1 MKTFLDVLQLL
12 KKYDIYIHLGNRLW
26 DIELAAIEVDNLYK
40 AGLLEN
46 KRYAQVKLVLTHE
59 HEMEERRQGIESTK

>member
-26 DIELAAIEVDNLYK
+26 DIEFAAIEVDNLYK

-59 HEMEERRQGIESTK
+59 HEMEERRKGIESTK

>member
-40 AGLLEN
+40 AGLVDN
-46 KRYAQVKLVLTHE
+46 KRYAQIKLVLGNE
-59 HEMEERRQGIESTK
+59 HEAEEKKQKSNL

>member
-40 AGLLEN
+40 AGLVDN
-46 KRYAQVKLVLTHE
+46 KQYAQIKLVLGNE
-59 HEMEERRQGIESTK
+59 HEAEEKKQKSNL

>member
-40 AGLLEN
+40 AGLLDN
-46 KRYAQVKLVLTHE
+46 KRYAQVKLVLGHE
-59 HEMEERRQGIESTK
+59 HENEEKKQRDGL

>member
-40 AGLLEN
+40 AGLLDN
-46 KRYAQVKLVLTHE
+46 KRYAQVKLVLGRE
-59 HEMEERRQGIESTK
+59 HENEEKKQRDGL

>member
-1 MKTFLDVLQLL
+1 MRTFLDVLQLL

-26 DIELAAIEVDNLYK
+26 DIELAAIEIDNLYK

-46 KRYAQVKLVLTHE
+46 KKYTQIKLVLTHE
-59 HEMEERRQGIESTK
+59 HEMEERRQGITSQE